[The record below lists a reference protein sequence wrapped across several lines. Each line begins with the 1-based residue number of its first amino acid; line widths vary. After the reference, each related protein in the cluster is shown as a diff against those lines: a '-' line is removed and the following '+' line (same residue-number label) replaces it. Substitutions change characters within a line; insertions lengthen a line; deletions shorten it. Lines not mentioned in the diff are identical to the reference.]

1 MDSINDKISIYVDRL
16 PDGKILLNDD
26 GYTLNNLEMLGIA
39 WTSSKK
45 ELLDE
50 VCQRFKLKIIE
61 EETLAIQGNKNEFSL
76 MKDRLISAILQI
88 NELAFT
94 QH

>member
-1 MDSINDKISIYVDRL
+1 
-16 PDGKILLNDD
+16 
-26 GYTLNNLEMLGIA
+26 MLGIA